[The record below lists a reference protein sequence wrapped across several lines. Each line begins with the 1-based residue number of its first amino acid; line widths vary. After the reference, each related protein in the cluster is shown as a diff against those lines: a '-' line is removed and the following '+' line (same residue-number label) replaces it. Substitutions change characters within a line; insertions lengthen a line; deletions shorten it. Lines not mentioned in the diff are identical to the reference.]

1 MDIDELRSVRRT
13 ERQKDSLQHL
23 RDSFYE
29 DVAAYIE
36 ARKAERRRTAE
47 SADDPYGNPE
57 VRRLTDEIGTAEDV
71 VEAIYE
77 RRVGK
82 VVKLASFAAADMS
95 ADRSGLTA
103 EERALFDDLVERI
116 KQNRRT
122 VLDTLAGEG
131 GDVDPTAG
139 DGTAPT
145 PADSRGESPTDG
157 PPTSDG
163 VEASGTDATSPET
176 APPSSDSTAGTG
188 GDRTAPP
195 ADDPPAP
202 DDVLAAAM
210 GGDEDPVPP
219 EAVGD
224 PTTATDRERDAPVV
238 DGAETDGGAAVTDDA
253 IDEIAFLTRSPVRV
267 RVLRALHRR
276 GPVERRE
283 IRELVDGVRTTVTRN
298 LNALTDRGWIEDTAA
313 GYEITDCGRMIVDE
327 LVALTESASL
337 AVELRPALRWLD
349 VERLG
354 LDLRHFERAA
364 ITTADSTNPYAPVE
378 EQVALVRDA
387 TTVRAAFPTVNR
399 QILEACRRTARADG
413 GEVELLLESAAV
425 DRLRSGDR
433 YEELFADVRRHCTV
447 LEYDG
452 TLPYY
457 VGAAPGAVQLGT
469 TDGDNLIRVLLRFDV
484 DDDVRAWADDRFAR
498 FERDAHHV
506 EGPE

>member
-1 MDIDELRSVRRT
+1 MSDEG
-13 ERQKDSLQHL
+13 DSSGV
-23 RDSFYE
+23 D
-29 DVAAYIE
+29 A
-36 ARKAERRRTAE
+36 TAGG
-47 SADDPYGNPE
+47 S
-57 VRRLTDEIGTAEDV
+57 
-71 VEAIYE
+71 
-77 RRVGK
+77 
-82 VVKLASFAAADMS
+82 
-95 ADRSGLTA
+95 
-103 EERALFDDLVERI
+103 
-116 KQNRRT
+116 
-122 VLDTLAGEG
+122 
-131 GDVDPTAG
+131 GDVGPF
-139 DGTAPT
+139 
-145 PADSRGESPTDG
+145 GES
-157 PPTSDG
+157 
-163 VEASGTDATSPET
+163 
-176 APPSSDSTAGTG
+176 
-188 GDRTAPP
+188 DRTATGTESAIDPEAEARADP
-195 ADDPPAP
+195 ADDREATSEEGPGA
-202 DDVLAAAM
+202 DAEAGSGAAGVAN
-210 GGDEDPVPP
+210 
-219 EAVGD
+219 
-224 PTTATDRERDAPVV
+224 
-238 DGAETDGGAAVTDDA
+238 DGGAAVTDDA

>member
-1 MDIDELRSVRRT
+1 MIRLLTNVPGQPSSGGGGRRSTRRAG
-13 ERQKDSLQHL
+13 R
-23 RDSFYE
+23 
-29 DVAAYIE
+29 
-36 ARKAERRRTAE
+36 
-47 SADDPYGNPE
+47 P
-57 VRRLTDEIGTAEDV
+57 
-71 VEAIYE
+71 
-77 RRVGK
+77 
-82 VVKLASFAAADMS
+82 
-95 ADRSGLTA
+95 
-103 EERALFDDLVERI
+103 
-116 KQNRRT
+116 
-122 VLDTLAGEG
+122 LAGEPIHDRR
-131 GDVDPTAG
+131 GDAGRGTERGMSDEGDSSGIDAAAGRPGSSGPFCESDPTATG
-139 DGTAPT
+139 
-145 PADSRGESPTDG
+145 
-157 PPTSDG
+157 
-163 VEASGTDATSPET
+163 
-176 APPSSDSTAGTG
+176 AGS
-188 GDRTAPP
+188 
-195 ADDPPAP
+195 
-202 DDVLAAAM
+202 
-210 GGDEDPVPP
+210 
-219 EAVGD
+219 
-224 PTTATDRERDAPVV
+224 ATDCGADAEGGS
-238 DGAETDGGAAVTDDA
+238 DAAEVASDGGAAVTDDA

-498 FERDAHHV
+498 FERDAHPV
-506 EGPE
+506 EEPE